1 MKRLLSY
8 SLLVC
13 VPSRGSQSTDV
24 EIAEAI
30 SGTCARTKTIFLFDP
45 FENGTA
51 CACVCLS

>member
-30 SGTCARTKTIFLFDP
+30 SGTSQNKNYLF
-45 FENGTA
+45 
-51 CACVCLS
+51 V